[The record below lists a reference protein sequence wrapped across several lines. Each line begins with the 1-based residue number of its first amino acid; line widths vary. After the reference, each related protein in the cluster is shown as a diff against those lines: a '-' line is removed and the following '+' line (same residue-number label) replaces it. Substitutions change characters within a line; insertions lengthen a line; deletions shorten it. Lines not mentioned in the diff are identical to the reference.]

1 MMAER
6 FIRSQQI
13 DRNMSNINMLFQ
25 RKQEIPEDYV
35 NNNL

>member
-6 FIRSQQI
+6 FIQSQQI

-25 RKQEIPEDYV
+25 WKQEIPEDYM

>member
-25 RKQEIPEDYV
+25 QKQEIPEDYV